1 MFLTESLSFKR
12 RLTHTRQL
20 EKYKL
25 FLKPKG
31 EIYFKTD
38 DDNLFRV
45 IYETASIAEQ
55 RFYGTKEECE
65 NYIRIINTCNNVTRQ
80 YILKYVRCQKDLLV
94 ALN

>member
-1 MFLTESLSFKR
+1 MHFTLK
-12 RLTHTRQL
+12 
-20 EKYKL
+20 KYQ
-25 FLKPKG
+25 KPGGYIMYIIKH
-31 EIYFKTD
+31 FCTD

-80 YILKYVRCQKDLLV
+80 YILKYVRYQNDLLV
-94 ALN
+94 ALS